1 MIPMRLLAIPGALIC
16 LCLLVPNTLQAQ
28 ALATDAARLDRP
40 SNAERLEALMVLLR
54 ERGLEFEVQ
63 AFANERKEK
72 DSREQGQNVIVTIGS
87 GTRDIVIGAHFDAVR
102 LQDGKLS
109 HAMVDN
115 AAGTIVLTR
124 VAEALRTLRLKHRV
138 RLVFF
143 DMEEIGLLGSAHYV
157 KSLDSKVAAAVNV
170 DIAGYGDTLLFGP
183 GSSEGNEEVYGAMW
197 HICAEQRFAC
207 MEFPNFPQGDDRSF
221 QAAQIPNL
229 SLAILPAL
237 EAHQLWLMLN
247 GGKESGLGEGFVP
260 PILKTI
266 HAPGD
271 TAEKLDAAAMTRIS
285 DAVVSLVVELDET
298 LAK

>member
-1 MIPMRLLAIPGALIC
+1 LRTLLIC
-16 LCLLVPNTLQAQ
+16 LCLLVPSSLQAFQ
-28 ALATDAARLDRP
+28 APATDAARLDRL
-40 SNAERLEALMVLLR
+40 SNAERLEALTALLR

-63 AFANERKEK
+63 PFANERKEK
-72 DSREQGQNVIVTIGS
+72 DSREQGQNVIVTRGS
-87 GTRDIVIGAHFDAVR
+87 GAQDIVIGAHFDAVR

-109 HAMVDN
+109 HGMVDN
-115 AAGTIVLTR
+115 AAGAIVLTR
-124 VAEALRTLRLKHRV
+124 VAETLRSHRLKHRV

-157 KSLDSKVAAAVNV
+157 KSLDSKVAAAINV

-183 GSSEGNEEVYGAMW
+183 GKNEGNAEVYGAMW
-197 HICAEQRFAC
+197 RTCAEQRFAC
-207 MEFPNFPQGDDRSF
+207 VEFPNFPQGDDRSF
-221 QAAQIPNL
+221 QAARIPNL

-237 EAHQLWLMLN
+237 EAHQIWLLLN
-247 GGKESGLGEGFVP
+247 GGKESGLGEGFLP

-271 TAEKLDAAAMTRIS
+271 TAEKLDTAAMTRIS
-285 DAVVSLVVELDET
+285 DAVVKLVMELDEA